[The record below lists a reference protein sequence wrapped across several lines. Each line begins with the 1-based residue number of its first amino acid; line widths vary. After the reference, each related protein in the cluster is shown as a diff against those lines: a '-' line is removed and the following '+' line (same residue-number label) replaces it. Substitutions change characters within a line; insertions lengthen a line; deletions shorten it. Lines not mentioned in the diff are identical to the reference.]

1 MWLVVVS
8 IQCDL
13 QWNEAHN
20 VYTNTDNVARD
31 ARQAYRKRQASVKFN
46 ILLDVLRFRLIRCD
60 RAWENRLQRYHRSAA
75 TLCTVHTC
83 VHWCLPCY
91 GTDSFWRI
99 KCFMFFFSCCCCF
112 CCYWYGFVLSRW
124 MCGLCVARLSVYS
137 FDSDSATTGS
147 LSLRWFAFIGRI
159 LIHFEYQNSN
169 SVDLVQIVALF
180 WNNTQSPRCVW

>member
-1 MWLVVVS
+1 MLRLFSMWLVVVS

-99 KCFMFFFSCCCCF
+99 KCFMFFFSVVVVIGTVSYCLGGCVVC
-112 CCYWYGFVLSRW
+112 VSR
-124 MCGLCVARLSVYS
+124 
-137 FDSDSATTGS
+137 GS
-147 LSLRWFAFIGRI
+147 LCTALT
-159 LIHFEYQNSN
+159 LTLPQ
-169 SVDLVQIVALF
+169 LALF
-180 WNNTQSPRCVW
+180 LSADSHLLDAFSFTSNIRIQTLWI